1 MAQFYYRAHGN
12 EIGPISLE
20 LLQEKI
26 VSGEL
31 NLLDEFR
38 SEDGTCWTTIAD
50 FVFHDFIHESDSTVR
65 AQSALP
71 WEGGHDD
78 LDGLKSKPAIVSAEP
93 RIQSPSQ
100 HENGACSFDEFQL
113 PAFIGVPLAEI
124 KGSSSVPATA
134 AAPVTTQVDAPVPVV
149 KENSPDLPPAASSQY
164 WYVRMG
170 HVERGPMELAKLME
184 LASTGSILPTDRVR
198 EGSQSDWKPARSIP
212 GLFPMRTGYYA
223 NPWPSNRR
231 GGIPSVVPL
240 ASVPKS
246 VHPTPTAVSHVPVT
260 SVSTLPPGSSSPTAN
275 PHAVPQVDVIPR
287 PIVSG
292 PIHLSLSR
300 DQSVEPELRQNNID
314 ATVDESADEM
324 PVTEPAVES
333 LQRDIESRHKRRR
346 GHYQEP
352 QLFSRRNISLAAVA
366 GIVAASLFF
375 VLQPDTATIQ
385 NLGIPYHELR
395 SYHKVLT
402 SRLAESPSME
412 SWRAAKKEYVYRLE
426 SAIQK
431 IRKNYLR
438 REARDHL
445 VAAGQNMISAVKSDS
460 SQAVESQLRHASE
473 HLELASREIKGKRPP
488 QDMTVGQK

>member
-38 SEDGTCWTTIAD
+38 SEDGTRWTTISD
-50 FVFHDFIHESDSTVR
+50 FVFHDFIHESDSTLK
-65 AQSALP
+65 AQSTLP

-93 RIQSPSQ
+93 RIQSPSH

-113 PAFIGVPLAEI
+113 PAFSGVPLVEI
-124 KGSSSVPATA
+124 KGSSSATATA
-134 AAPVTTQVDAPVPVV
+134 AASVLTQVDAPVPVAIG
-149 KENSPDLPPAASSQY
+149 NSPDLHPVESSQY

-170 HVERGPMELAKLME
+170 HVERGPMELPKLMQ

-198 EGSQSDWKPARSIP
+198 EGLQSDWKPARSIP
-212 GLFPMRTGYYA
+212 GLFPMRTEYYA

-231 GGIPSVVPL
+231 GGSPSVVPS

-246 VHPTPTAVSHVPVT
+246 VHPNAVSHIPVKPA
-260 SVSTLPPGSSSPTAN
+260 STLPPGSSSPTAN
-275 PHAVPQVDVIPR
+275 PHAVPAADVIPR

-292 PIHLSLSR
+292 SIHLSLSR
-300 DQSVEPELRQNNID
+300 HQSVESELRQNNVD

-324 PVTEPAVES
+324 SVTEPAVEC

-352 QLFSRRNISLAAVA
+352 QLFSRRNIRLAAVA
-366 GIVAASLFF
+366 GIVAASLLY

-395 SYHKVLT
+395 SYHKGLT

-412 SWRAAKKEYVYRLE
+412 SWRAAKKQYVYQLE
-426 SAIQK
+426 STILK
-431 IRKNYLR
+431 IRKNYMR

-460 SQAVESQLRHASE
+460 SKAVQSQLRHASE

-488 QDMTVGQK
+488 QDMRVGQK